1 MDLAEEISKRKKLY
15 GIIVELSKEKIMGD
29 RISDLASKLEA
40 LYDNGFRHFYSDIPA
55 ILQEIRKSNRI
66 GIEIILDNLNTIR
79 ENCLSATKQDSKDDF
94 CKILNKLIDH
104 IRLEFSRMQSAEEIA
119 DRLLDN
125 EDKTKT
131 LKEQL
136 EQSQKNYENL
146 QTKTDGIQKQFQTKT
161 DGTQKQLVAV
171 LGIFASIITVSSGG
185 LSFTNATLSAIANA
199 NIPKLIAVSLTVG
212 LVLIDVCYGLFYC
225 LDHFMN
231 SNDKSGNF
239 KPLFVINIILLVVI
253 ISFTFS
259 APPDT

>member
-1 MDLAEEISKRKKLY
+1 MDLKEEISKRKKLY

-40 LYDNGFRHFYSDIPA
+40 LYDNGFRHFYSDISA

-119 DRLLDN
+119 DRLFDS

-131 LKEQL
+131 LKEQIKPMASKSSSL
-136 EQSQKNYENL
+136 PSLVFLHRSLWYSVADFLL
-146 QTKTDGIQKQFQTKT
+146 QT
-161 DGTQKQLVAV
+161 L
-171 LGIFASIITVSSGG
+171 
-185 LSFTNATLSAIANA
+185 
-199 NIPKLIAVSLTVG
+199 
-212 LVLIDVCYGLFYC
+212 
-225 LDHFMN
+225 H
-231 SNDKSGNF
+231 
-239 KPLFVINIILLVVI
+239 
-253 ISFTFS
+253 
-259 APPDT
+259 

>member
-1 MDLAEEISKRKKLY
+1 MDLKEEISKRKKLY

-40 LYDNGFRHFYSDIPA
+40 LYDNGFRHFYSDISA

-104 IRLEFSRMQSAEEIA
+104 IRLEFSRMRSAEEIA
-119 DRLLDN
+119 ERLFDN

-131 LKEQL
+131 LKEQI

-146 QTKTDGIQKQFQTKT
+146 QTKTDGIQKQF
-161 DGTQKQLVAV
+161 VAV
-171 LGIFASIITVSSGG
+171 LGIFASIIMVFSGG
-185 LSFTNATLSAIANA
+185 LSFTNATLSAIAYA
-199 NIPKLIAVSLTVG
+199 NIRKLIAVSLTVG
-212 LVLIDVCYGLFYC
+212 LVLIDACYGLFYY

-231 SNDKSGNF
+231 GNEKSGNF
-239 KPLFVINIILLVVI
+239 KPLWKINVILLAAVFV
-253 ISFTFS
+253 FAFC
-259 APPDT
+259 AV

>member
-1 MDLAEEISKRKKLY
+1 MDLAEENSKRKKLC

-40 LYDNGFRHFYSDIPA
+40 LYDNGFRHFYSDISA
-55 ILQEIRKSNRI
+55 ILQEIGKSNRI
-66 GIEIILDNLNTIR
+66 GIEIILNNLNRIK
-79 ENCLSATKQDSKDDF
+79 ENCLSATKRDSKDDF
-94 CKILNKLIDH
+94 CKTLNKLIDH
-104 IRLEFSRMQSAEEIA
+104 IGLEFSRMQSVEEIA
-119 DRLLDN
+119 ERLLDN

-146 QTKTDGIQKQFQTKT
+146 QTKTDGIQKQF
-161 DGTQKQLVAV
+161 VAV
-171 LGIFASIITVSSGG
+171 LGIFASIIMVFSGG

-199 NIPKLIAVSLTVG
+199 NILKLIAVSLTVG